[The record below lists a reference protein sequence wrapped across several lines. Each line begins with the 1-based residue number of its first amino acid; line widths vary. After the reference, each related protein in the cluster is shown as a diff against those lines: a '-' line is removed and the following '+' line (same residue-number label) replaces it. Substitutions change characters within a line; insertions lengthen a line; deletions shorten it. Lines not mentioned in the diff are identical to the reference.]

1 MMTEAEKK
9 ARAVVKTILQHSP
22 ELEKIT
28 IDGFEFTIVDG
39 RIKDEAAIEEEKR
52 IARLKEQERR
62 NDILKR
68 VESMATA
75 YGDISEIVTEGV
87 TVRRENGGFR
97 LVDEW
102 D

>member
-1 MMTEAEKK
+1 MTTEAEKK
-9 ARAVVKTILQHSP
+9 ARMTVRMILQHSP

-28 IDGFEFTIVDG
+28 IDGFKFTIVDG
-39 RIKDEAAIEEEKR
+39 TIKDDAAIEEEKR

-62 NDILKR
+62 NGILKG
-68 VESMATA
+68 VESLAGLH
-75 YGDISEIVTEGV
+75 GDISEVTAEGV
-87 TVRRENGGFR
+87 TVRREGGVFR